1 MNKNITELFCLI
13 DDFCNSVDKN
23 FAEKLLPSGKKPT
36 RTPEITHSEI
46 FTIILLYHQSK
57 CDNFKIFYVH
67 YLKLLYESA
76 FPKLPSYSR
85 FIRLKSRVL
94 WYLALLMQWFCE
106 QSKVTGISYI
116 DATSIAVCHPKR
128 TSRNKVFKGLAK
140 IGKTTYGWFFGFK
153 LHLVINETG
162 EIQGVTVTKG
172 NVDDRK
178 PVPNLTQKLTGLL
191 FGDKGYIKKDL
202 FHELFD
208 RGLKLVTSIKKGMK
222 NSLMVLNEKIK
233 KKIDY

>member
-46 FTIILLYHQSK
+46 FTIIWLYHQSK

-67 YLKLLYESA
+67 YLKLLYETA

-116 DATSIAVCHPKR
+116 IYRCLPS
-128 TSRNKVFKGLAK
+128 
-140 IGKTTYGWFFGFK
+140 
-153 LHLVINETG
+153 
-162 EIQGVTVTKG
+162 
-172 NVDDRK
+172 
-178 PVPNLTQKLTGLL
+178 
-191 FGDKGYIKKDL
+191 KKDL
-202 FHELFD
+202 
-208 RGLKLVTSIKKGMK
+208 
-222 NSLMVLNEKIK
+222 EKQSFQRVGK
-233 KKIDY
+233 DWKDYLWVVFRYI